1 MFVDVTKFSENP
13 CHILGQLRVYALS
26 QFSTLNCDYRK
37 LRIQGKC
44 LIIKQIFIHNNIP
57 HEKKK
62 QNNDLFFSHS
72 HPEGSDTCHNVL
84 SVDVCMY
91 IYIYIYIYMPS
102 A

>member
-57 HEKKK
+57 HEKK
-62 QNNDLFFSHS
+62 NRTMICFFHIVTLKVQTLVT
-72 HPEGSDTCHNVL
+72 TCYRWMY
-84 SVDVCMY
+84 VC
-91 IYIYIYIYMPS
+91 IYIYIYMPS